1 MTTRRGA
8 HAGTRAKIS
17 TPARKLDRRHKVDAA
32 LLARLV
38 LEAKRV
44 RERAYAPYSNY
55 KVGAAI
61 ATASGKVFTG
71 CNFENASYGACICA
85 ERNAIGQM
93 IAAGE
98 REPVACAIVTGGTTP
113 GSPCGICR
121 QVMVEFARDLPIVLV
136 GLHAGGEVRRETTL
150 AALLPDVFVF
160 PK

>member
-17 TPARKLDRRHKVDAA
+17 TPARKLDRRLKIDAA

-38 LEAKRV
+38 QEAKRV
-44 RERAYAPYSNY
+44 RERAYAPYSKY
-55 KVGAAI
+55 QVGAAL
-61 ATASGKVFTG
+61 ATATGKIFTG

-98 REPVACAIVTGGTTP
+98 REPVACAVVTGGATP

-121 QVMVEFARDLPIVLV
+121 QVLAEFARDMPVVLV
-136 GLHAGGEVRRETTL
+136 GLHPGGEARRETTL

-160 PK
+160 PR